1 MRSITMPRWCPPSSR
16 NSPDNPAAAP
26 VKKPPRMARRAS
38 GTAPAAALT
47 GGQRMGLRGGRE
59 SPTTAACRA
68 ALRRAA
74 KALPPQHHLRPT
86 INSTPTVLKQII
98 GQKPQPPPEPSV
110 PVAPVEP
117 AYGSHESHYDQPRKT
132 TAPIRSSAP
141 MSTNKNILSSDV
153 EIKGSLKFSNDLI
166 IDGKIEGEVTSDG
179 SLTVGENAFVQG
191 EIRTKSVV
199 LFGRVQGNIT
209 VNERCELKSTAVLEG
224 DVVAGT
230 LAIEEGAT
238 FMGKSSV
245 GKSAVAAA
253 QKAKAGGA

>member
-1 MRSITMPRWCPPSSR
+1 
-16 NSPDNPAAAP
+16 
-26 VKKPPRMARRAS
+26 MACAGFEKVIRAS
-38 GTAPAAALT
+38 PTPPGSP
-47 GGQRMGLRGGRE
+47 GGRRTRPAQGN
-59 SPTTAACRA
+59 SKSNKPHPTA
-68 ALRRAA
+68 
-74 KALPPQHHLRPT
+74 
-86 INSTPTVLKQII
+86 VLKQII
-98 GQKPQPPPEPSV
+98 GQKPQPPPEP
-110 PVAPVEP
+110 APASVEP
-117 AYGSHESHYDQPRKT
+117 SYAHESHYDQPRKPT
-132 TAPIRSSAP
+132 SPVRSSTP

-209 VNERCELKSTAVLEG
+209 VSERCELKSSAVLEG

-245 GKSAVAAA
+245 GKSAVAAS
-253 QKAKAGGA
+253 QKSKPAPAAAA